1 MLIYCY
7 ACFAFLL
14 LFNGVLFAWYFNII
28 ARSAF
33 FVCLCLLVSFALF
46 AFALLALCFVASC
59 FALVLSCLCFVRLF
73 SVCFCCVCYAI
84 KCAPCSVNAGRQKQH
99 HGQSIQRAGKGNAS
113 AVLVLLCLIA
123 FAIGAY
129 CFIMRG
135 LCLQGTTPQ
144 PPGGY
149 FFGTD

>member
-1 MLIYCY
+1 MLVYCY
-7 ACFAFLL
+7 ACIAFLL

-84 KCAPCSVNAGRQKQH
+84 KCAPCSGNAGRQKQH
-99 HGQSIQRAGKGNAS
+99 HGQSIAEGRQGDTSAG
-113 AVLVLLCLIA
+113 LVLPACLPLLSVHTDILCA
-123 FAIGAY
+123 D
-129 CFIMRG
+129 
-135 LCLQGTTPQ
+135 LCGGGISPSAR
-144 PPGGY
+144 GY
-149 FFGTD
+149 FFGTV